1 MFADFGEALLVIPY
15 LGYGDILYHTPLIR
29 ILSRIYKG
37 LDVWTFNTEPL
48 LNNPYIKNLWHITND
63 KAPLDPWDFYFEKIF
78 MTGVN
83 NSRLT
88 ELYPSNFYT
97 PEYFTAAT
105 IHSCLT
111 DDEKHLTLNW
121 KETDYFK
128 EIVNQINTY
137 RKYTGEL
144 VVAINPSIGWPSR
157 TLPFDYYKEIIRRIT
172 GAGDLVVLIGKE
184 INPGNLAEGIISD
197 VSINERKSLYPT
209 EELLGERVLD
219 LTNKLTL
226 EECAA
231 VYSICDIA
239 LNTENGNMVI
249 SGCNENCWNLYIPM
263 LTAPEFRIPWR
274 KGSQGYRTY
283 VVHNDEKY
291 YPGSDYRQ
299 LRGGYDYIK
308 AKSLLPSIEQIWE
321 GYLNVRDLIWDR
333 RDYAN

>member
-1 MFADFGEALLVIPY
+1 MREDFGEALLIVPY

-29 ILSRIYKG
+29 ILSAIYKG

-48 LNNPYIKNLWHITND
+48 IGNPYIKNLWHITSD

-83 NSRLT
+83 NQRLQ
-88 ELYPSNFYT
+88 EYYPSNFYT
-97 PEYFTAAT
+97 PEYLTAAT
-105 IHSCLT
+105 IHSLLT
-111 DDEKHLTLNW
+111 DNEKHLTLNW
-121 KETDYFK
+121 KETAYFK
-128 EIVNQINTY
+128 EIANEINSL
-137 RKYTGEL
+137 RNGEL

-157 TLPFDYYKEIIRRIT
+157 TLPYEYYKEIIKWIT
-172 GAGDLVVLIGKE
+172 GAGDLVVLVGKE
-184 INPGNLAEGIISD
+184 ISPSNLAKGIQKE
-197 VSINERKSLYPT
+197 VKTNEQKSLYPT
-209 EELLGERVLD
+209 EKLLGDRVLD

-249 SGCNENCWNLYIPM
+249 SGCNENCWNLYIPT

-283 VVHNDEKY
+283 VIHNDQKY
-291 YPGSDYRQ
+291 YPGSDYKQ

-308 AKSLLPSIEQIWE
+308 AKSLLPSIEQIWK
-321 GYLNVRDLIWDR
+321 GYLNVRHLIWGGR
-333 RDYAN
+333 NYAD